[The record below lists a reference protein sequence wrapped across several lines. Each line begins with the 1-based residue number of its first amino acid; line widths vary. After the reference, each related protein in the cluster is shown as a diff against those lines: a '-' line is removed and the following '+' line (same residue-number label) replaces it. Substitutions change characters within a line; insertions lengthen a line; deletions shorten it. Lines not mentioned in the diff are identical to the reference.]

1 MNWTDSLDWILR
13 TSLGMF
19 AVGLLVVCLRK
30 KLSSSQRFAVWGGLF
45 AFVACTFPFRGE
57 FPQWT
62 LSIARWMPDS
72 CSGAFESLT
81 PLVEEPVQEW
91 LGQTGQF
98 STVLLVWGIVSTLLL
113 GRLLLSLTILSL
125 HGAREHDNKRA
136 RELLM
141 SLQNE
146 LGIQRPVR
154 LVIHEGSPM
163 TWGILRHCVS
173 LPESCHDWS
182 DQRLEW
188 ALRHEM
194 AHIQRS
200 DALWLLLSQIALAL
214 LWFHPVMWLVA
225 GWMRREREMAA
236 DELVIQSGA
245 GEADYAEV
253 ILSFSRSQRERQTAL
268 AMCRI
273 VSSGKGRVLEAR
285 IRNVLGSGRRFS
297 GIGGPLQILMVIV
310 VISLM
315 TVSLSFAVSTDLEKK
330 CRRGSSSCVR

>member
-1 MNWTDSLDWILR
+1 
-13 TSLGMF
+13 
-19 AVGLLVVCLRK
+19 
-30 KLSSSQRFAVWGGLF
+30 
-45 AFVACTFPFRGE
+45 
-57 FPQWT
+57 
-62 LSIARWMPDS
+62 MPDA
-72 CSGAFESLT
+72 CKGAFESLT

-125 HGAREHDNKRA
+125 HGTREHDNKRA

-182 DQRLEW
+182 DQRLEL
-188 ALRHEM
+188 ALRHEI
-194 AHIQRS
+194 AHVQRS
-200 DALWLLLSQIALAL
+200 DALWLLLSQVALAL

-268 AMCRI
+268 AMCGI

-310 VISLM
+310 VISLI

>member
-13 TSLGMF
+13 TSLGML
-19 AVGLLVVCLRK
+19 AVGLLVFCLRR
-30 KLSSSQRFAVWGGLF
+30 KLSSAQRFAVWGGSF

-62 LSIARWMPDS
+62 LSITRWMPDA
-72 CSGAFESLT
+72 CFGAFESLT
-81 PLVEEPVQEW
+81 PFVGQLIQQW

-98 STVLLVWGIVSTLLL
+98 PTVLVVWGIVSTLLL
-113 GRLLLSLTILSL
+113 ARLLLSLFILSL
-125 HGAREHDNKRA
+125 HGRRGHGDKRA
-136 RELLM
+136 LELLS

-154 LVIHEGSPM
+154 LVVHEGSPM
-163 TWGILRHCVS
+163 TWGILRHYVS
-173 LPESCHDWS
+173 LPERCCAWS
-182 DQRLEW
+182 DQRLEL

-200 DALWLLLSQIALAL
+200 DALWLLLSQLALAF

-236 DELVIQSGA
+236 DEIVIQSGT
-245 GEADYAEV
+245 GRADYAEV
-253 ILSFSRSQRERQTAL
+253 ILSFSRSQRARQTAL

-273 VSSGKGRVLEAR
+273 VSSDRGRVLEAR
-285 IRNVLGSGRRFS
+285 IRNVLGSGRGLHSIR
-297 GIGGPLQILMVIV
+297 GPLQILIVIAV
-310 VISLM
+310 VSLM
-315 TVSLSFAVSTDLEKK
+315 TVSLSFAVSADLEKQ
-330 CRRGSSSCVR
+330 CRRSSPGCVR

>member
-13 TSLGMF
+13 TSLGML
-19 AVGLLVVCLRK
+19 AVGLLAFCLRK
-30 KLSSSQRFAVWGGLF
+30 KLSSSQRFVVWGGLF

-62 LSIARWMPDS
+62 LSIARWMPNA
-72 CSGAFESLT
+72 CKGALESLT
-81 PLVEEPVQEW
+81 PLVEQPVQEW

-98 STVLLVWGIVSTLLL
+98 STVFVVWGIVSALLL
-113 GRLLLSLTILSL
+113 GRLLLSLIILSL
-125 HGAREHDNKRA
+125 HGSRGHGDKRA
-136 RELLM
+136 RELLR

-154 LVIHEGSPM
+154 LVVHKGSPM

-173 LPESCHDWS
+173 LPESCRDWS
-182 DQRLEW
+182 DQRLEL

-194 AHIQRS
+194 AHIQRC
-200 DALWLLLSQIALAL
+200 DALWLLLSQMALAL

-245 GEADYAEV
+245 GKADYAEV
-253 ILSFSRSQRERQTAL
+253 ILSFSAIPTRASNRVGHVRNRFFGQGVCVGSPDSECAWFGKRSLRY
-268 AMCRI
+268 
-273 VSSGKGRVLEAR
+273 
-285 IRNVLGSGRRFS
+285 RR
-297 GIGGPLQILMVIV
+297 
-310 VISLM
+310 
-315 TVSLSFAVSTDLEKK
+315 AVSDPDGDRSDQSDD
-330 CRRGSSSCVR
+330 CVAFVRRLHRSGGRIADAVLRVV

>member
-1 MNWTDSLDWILR
+1 MDSANFPGD
-13 TSLGMF
+13 
-19 AVGLLVVCLRK
+19 VGSGIAGFLLEEEALFLSAICGVGRFVCFCGVY
-30 KLSSSQRFAVWGGLF
+30 LSV
-45 AFVACTFPFRGE
+45 PGE

-62 LSIARWMPDS
+62 LSIARWMPNA
-72 CSGAFESLT
+72 CKGALESLT
-81 PLVEEPVQEW
+81 PLVEQPVQEW

-98 STVLLVWGIVSTLLL
+98 STVFVVWGIVSALLL
-113 GRLLLSLTILSL
+113 GRLLLSLIILSL
-125 HGAREHDNKRA
+125 HGSRGHGDKRA
-136 RELLM
+136 RELLR

-154 LVIHEGSPM
+154 LVVHKGSPM

-173 LPESCHDWS
+173 LPESCRDWS
-182 DQRLEW
+182 DQRLEL

-194 AHIQRS
+194 AHIQRC
-200 DALWLLLSQIALAL
+200 DALWLLLSQMALAL

-245 GEADYAEV
+245 GKADYAEV
-253 ILSFSRSQRERQTAL
+253 ILSFSRSQRARQTAL
-268 AMCRI
+268 AMCGI
-273 VSSGKGRVLEAR
+273 VSSGKGCVLEAR
-285 IRNVLGSGRRFS
+285 IRNVLGSGRGLS
-297 GIGGPLQILMVIV
+297 GIGGPFQILMVIV

-315 TVSLSFAVSTDLEKK
+315 TVSLSFAVSTDLEKN